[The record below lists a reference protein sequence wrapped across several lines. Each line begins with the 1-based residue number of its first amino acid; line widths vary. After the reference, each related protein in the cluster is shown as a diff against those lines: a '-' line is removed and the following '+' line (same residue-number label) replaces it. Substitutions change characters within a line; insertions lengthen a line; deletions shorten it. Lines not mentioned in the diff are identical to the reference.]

1 MEILINHKS
10 SEPIYEQIDTQIK
23 QMILSGTLQ
32 DGDIITSVRMLAKEL
47 GVGVLTV
54 QKAYDKLQNEGII
67 ETVIGKG
74 TYISIKNMSLLE
86 DEKYQALEVKAKEL
100 VKSAKQYNVELE
112 DIFSLIKLLYDDECC
127 GGESAP
133 CNHNEKYIFY

>member
-10 SEPIYEQIDTQIK
+10 SEPIYEQMDTQIK

-127 GGESAP
+127 GGES
-133 CNHNEKYIFY
+133 

>member
-1 MEILINHKS
+1 VEILINHKS

-127 GGESAP
+127 GGES
-133 CNHNEKYIFY
+133 

>member
-112 DIFSLIKLLYDDECC
+112 DIFSLLKLLYDDECC
-127 GGESAP
+127 GGES
-133 CNHNEKYIFY
+133 

>member
-1 MEILINHKS
+1 MEILIKHKS

-127 GGESAP
+127 GGES
-133 CNHNEKYIFY
+133 

>member
-112 DIFSLIKLLYDDECC
+112 DIFPLIKLLYDDECC
-127 GGESAP
+127 GGES
-133 CNHNEKYIFY
+133 

>member
-74 TYISIKNMSLLE
+74 TYISIKNMSMLE

-127 GGESAP
+127 GGES
-133 CNHNEKYIFY
+133 

>member
-67 ETVIGKG
+67 GTVIGKG

-127 GGESAP
+127 GGES
-133 CNHNEKYIFY
+133 

>member
-32 DGDIITSVRMLAKEL
+32 YGDIITSVRILAKEL

-127 GGESAP
+127 GGES
-133 CNHNEKYIFY
+133 

>member
-86 DEKYQALEVKAKEL
+86 DEKYQTLEVKAKEL

-127 GGESAP
+127 GGES
-133 CNHNEKYIFY
+133 

>member
-54 QKAYDKLQNEGII
+54 QKAYDKIQNEGII

-127 GGESAP
+127 GGES
-133 CNHNEKYIFY
+133 

>member
-86 DEKYQALEVKAKEL
+86 DEKYQPLEVKAKEL

-127 GGESAP
+127 GGES
-133 CNHNEKYIFY
+133 

>member
-1 MEILINHKS
+1 
-10 SEPIYEQIDTQIK
+10 
-23 QMILSGTLQ
+23 MILSGTLQ

-127 GGESAP
+127 GGES
-133 CNHNEKYIFY
+133 

>member
-10 SEPIYEQIDTQIK
+10 SEPIYEQIDTKIK

-127 GGESAP
+127 GGES
-133 CNHNEKYIFY
+133 

>member
-112 DIFSLIKLLYDDECC
+112 DIFSLIKLRYDDECC
-127 GGESAP
+127 GGES
-133 CNHNEKYIFY
+133 

>member
-74 TYISIKNMSLLE
+74 TYISSKKMSLLE

-127 GGESAP
+127 GGES
-133 CNHNEKYIFY
+133 

>member
-54 QKAYDKLQNEGII
+54 QMAYDKLQNEGII

-127 GGESAP
+127 GGES
-133 CNHNEKYIFY
+133 

>member
-100 VKSAKQYNVELE
+100 VKSEKQYNVELE

-127 GGESAP
+127 GGES
-133 CNHNEKYIFY
+133 

>member
-54 QKAYDKLQNEGII
+54 QKAYDKLHNEGMI

-127 GGESAP
+127 GGES
-133 CNHNEKYIFY
+133 

>member
-47 GVGVLTV
+47 GIGVLTV

-127 GGESAP
+127 GGES
-133 CNHNEKYIFY
+133 

>member
-100 VKSAKQYNVELE
+100 VKSAKQYNIELE

-127 GGESAP
+127 GGES
-133 CNHNEKYIFY
+133 

>member
-47 GVGVLTV
+47 GGGVLTV

-127 GGESAP
+127 GGES
-133 CNHNEKYIFY
+133 

>member
-47 GVGVLTV
+47 GVGVLTI

-127 GGESAP
+127 GGES
-133 CNHNEKYIFY
+133 

>member
-32 DGDIITSVRMLAKEL
+32 DSDIITSVRMLAKEL

-127 GGESAP
+127 GGES
-133 CNHNEKYIFY
+133 

>member
-112 DIFSLIKLLYDDECC
+112 DIFSLIKLLYC
-127 GGESAP
+127 
-133 CNHNEKYIFY
+133 

>member
-127 GGESAP
+127 GGERLKMRSRGYP
-133 CNHNEKYIFY
+133 LP

>member
-47 GVGVLTV
+47 GVRVLTV

-127 GGESAP
+127 GGES
-133 CNHNEKYIFY
+133 

>member
-67 ETVIGKG
+67 ETGIGKG

-127 GGESAP
+127 GGES
-133 CNHNEKYIFY
+133 

>member
-10 SEPIYEQIDTQIK
+10 SEPIYEQIGTQIK
-23 QMILSGTLQ
+23 EMILSGTLQ

-47 GVGVLTV
+47 GIGILTV
-54 QKAYDKLQNEGII
+54 QKAYDKLQTEGII

-86 DEKYQALEVKAKEL
+86 DEKHQALEVKAKEL
-100 VKSAKQYNVELE
+100 VKSAKQYNVGLE

-127 GGESAP
+127 GGKA
-133 CNHNEKYIFY
+133 

>member
-127 GGESAP
+127 GGES
-133 CNHNEKYIFY
+133 

>member
-86 DEKYQALEVKAKEL
+86 DEKYQVLEVKAKEL

-127 GGESAP
+127 GGES
-133 CNHNEKYIFY
+133 